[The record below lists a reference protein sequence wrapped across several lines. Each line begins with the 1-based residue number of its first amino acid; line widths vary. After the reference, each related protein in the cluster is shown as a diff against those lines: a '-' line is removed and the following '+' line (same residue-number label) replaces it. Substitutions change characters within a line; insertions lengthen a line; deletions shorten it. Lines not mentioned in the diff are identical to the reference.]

1 MGLLNLK
8 TDVMLK
14 MQSRLV
20 MVLLLVQVELLLNG
34 LKDQA
39 LQDQMFVL
47 MNVLNAVVKV
57 ILQENVLRLVVV
69 VVHLIVL
76 VVVVAVDIEGQGQE
90 VGRGLADL
98 PVIAHLPTTVM
109 VAVGEG
115 PIQEAAVHAEGPGLV
130 TAMEEAAAVEGTGQA
145 EDTVVAE
152 EGQGLHPHP
161 TRQDTHLVV
170 VVEGTNEEERDQGLD
185 HQQQQH
191 PLQLDHQ

>member
-1 MGLLNLK
+1 
-8 TDVMLK
+8 
-14 MQSRLV
+14 
-20 MVLLLVQVELLLNG
+20 MVLPLVQAELLLNG

-39 LQDQMFVL
+39 LQDRMFVL
-47 MNVLNAVVKV
+47 MNASNAVGKV
-57 ILQENVLRLVVV
+57 ILQESVLRL

-98 PVIAHLPTTVM
+98 PVIAPLPTNVM

-130 TAMEEAAAVEGTGQA
+130 TAMEEAAVEGTGQA
-145 EDTVVAE
+145 EDMVVAE

-170 VVEGTNEEERDQGLD
+170 VVVEGTNEEERDQGLD
-185 HQQQQH
+185 HQQQH
-191 PLQLDHQ
+191 PLQQDHQ